1 MKKIERISISRIL
14 FDFIKADRIIDAGEM
29 TQYAKL
35 KERYDIVKEDEIAAT
50 RMTFADAV
58 NTLSKSDKGLKLDF
72 LGDCSDMTLSDGL
85 CDRSEALLLLALRC
99 KLTSEFD
106 EVEILSIPKSLFN
119 ITASSILY
127 VESRTEPEINEVII
141 NNYRTLFKEC
151 QLAGFNFIYI
161 PKVIEHYK
169 NSDRTLTNQII
180 SFLAPSFSEEGVNRV
195 IDGLFSMTTTSFCKD
210 ILCNK
215 LGITSLRSTSPSF
228 LIKIGESYVGDNIYS
243 NYFKIEI
250 DLNVVSSLQQLL
262 DDFLSMISADIITIS
277 KAEEKKNQFLY
288 HGFYKQLLDIFM
300 MRKNVRS
307 RVIIN
312 PYNEEITFPD
322 IDSKLEKVHRREKAL
337 YVLLLITTYEGGV
350 NFNPPISAKHLERYY
365 AKMSAVQERY
375 QKIYEL
381 FGGEK
386 DKAPDLIQPEIRRPI
401 ISCLKRSLSQLKDT
415 LYNSDDYMI
424 TKDEFGNL
432 RIELEQDLQYI
443 HSGINGVIK
452 LTDSE
457 IFNKI
462 SKISSPLSLNK
473 QNKQ

>member
-1 MKKIERISISRIL
+1 
-14 FDFIKADRIIDAGEM
+14 
-29 TQYAKL
+29 
-35 KERYDIVKEDEIAAT
+35 
-50 RMTFADAV
+50 
-58 NTLSKSDKGLKLDF
+58 
-72 LGDCSDMTLSDGL
+72 
-85 CDRSEALLLLALRC
+85 
-99 KLTSEFD
+99 
-106 EVEILSIPKSLFN
+106 
-119 ITASSILY
+119 
-127 VESRTEPEINEVII
+127 
-141 NNYRTLFKEC
+141 
-151 QLAGFNFIYI
+151 
-161 PKVIEHYK
+161 
-169 NSDRTLTNQII
+169 
-180 SFLAPSFSEEGVNRV
+180 
-195 IDGLFSMTTTSFCKD
+195 
-210 ILCNK
+210 
-215 LGITSLRSTSPSF
+215 
-228 LIKIGESYVGDNIYS
+228 
-243 NYFKIEI
+243 
-250 DLNVVSSLQQLL
+250 
-262 DDFLSMISADIITIS
+262 MISTDIITIS

>member
-29 TQYAKL
+29 NQYATL
-35 KERYDIVKEDEIAAT
+35 KEHYAISKEDEIAAT

-58 NTLSKSDKGLKLDF
+58 NVLSKSEKGLIMDF
-72 LGDCSDMTLSDGL
+72 VGDCSDMTLSDGF

-99 KLTSEFD
+99 KLTSD
-106 EVEILSIPKSLFN
+106 YDDVEILSIPKSLFN

-127 VESRTEPEINEVII
+127 VESRTEPEINKII
-141 NNYRTLFKEC
+141 IENYRSLYKEC

-169 NSDRTLTNQII
+169 NTDRELTNQII
-180 SFLAPSFSEEGVNRV
+180 SFLAPSFADEGVNTV
-195 IDGLFSMTTTSFCKD
+195 VDGLFSMTTTSFCKD

-215 LGITSLRSTSPSF
+215 LGITSLRSTSPSL
-228 LIKIGESYVGDNIYS
+228 LIKIGESYVGDNIFS

-250 DLNVVSSLQQLL
+250 DAEIVVTLQRML

-307 RVIIN
+307 RVVIN
-312 PYNEEITFPD
+312 PYTEEISFPD
-322 IDSKLEKVHRREKAL
+322 IDSKLEKLHRREKAL
-337 YVLLLITTYEGGV
+337 YILILILTYEGGV
-350 NFNPPISAKHLERYY
+350 NFNPPTSGKQLERYY
-365 AKMSAVQERY
+365 AKMNAIQERY
-375 QKIYEL
+375 QIIYEL

-401 ISCLKRSLSQLKDT
+401 ISCLKKSLNLLKDT
-415 LYNSDDYMI
+415 LYNSEDYMI

-432 RIELEQDLQYI
+432 RVGLEQDLQYI
-443 HSGINGVIK
+443 HSGINGIIR
-452 LTDSE
+452 LADSD
-457 IFNKI
+457 IFKKI
-462 SKISSPLSLNK
+462 TKVSSPLSLNK
-473 QNKQ
+473 QK

>member
-14 FDFIKADRIIDAGEM
+14 FDFIKADRIIDSGEM
-29 TQYAKL
+29 SQYAIL
-35 KERYDIVKEDEIAAT
+35 RERYAITKEDEVAAT

-58 NTLSKSDKGLKLDF
+58 NTLSKSDKGLKMDF
-72 LGDCSDMTLSDGL
+72 LGDSLDMTLSDGF

-99 KLTSEFD
+99 KLTSED
-106 EVEILSIPKSLFN
+106 EDVEILSIPKSLFN
-119 ITASSILY
+119 ITASSVLY
-127 VESRTEPEINEVII
+127 VESRNEPEINEVILR
-141 NNYRTLFKEC
+141 NFRTMFKEC

-169 NSDRTLTNQII
+169 NTDRKLTNQII
-180 SFLAPSFSEEGVNRV
+180 SFLAPSFSEEGVNTV

-215 LGITSLRSTSPSF
+215 LGITSLRSTSPSL
-228 LIKIGESYVGDNIYS
+228 LIKIGESYVEDNIYS

-250 DLNVVSSLQQLL
+250 GSDVVFTLQKIL
-262 DDFLSMISADIITIS
+262 DDFMSMISADIITIS
-277 KAEEKKNQFLY
+277 TAEEKKNQFLY

-307 RVIIN
+307 RLVIN

-322 IDSKLEKVHRREKAL
+322 IDSKLEKLHRREKAL
-337 YVLLLITTYEGGV
+337 YILILITTYEGGV
-350 NFNPPISAKHLERYY
+350 NFNLPSSAKQLERYN
-365 AKMSAVQERY
+365 AKMSAIQERY
-375 QKIYEL
+375 QIIYEL

-401 ISCLKRSLSQLKDT
+401 ISCLKRSLNLLKDT
-415 LYNSDDYMI
+415 LYNSEDYMV

-432 RIELEQDLQYI
+432 RVGLEQDLQYI
-443 HSGINGVIK
+443 HSGINGIIK
-452 LTDSE
+452 LADSD
-457 IFNKI
+457 IFKKI
-462 SKISSPLSLNK
+462 IKISSPLSLNK
-473 QNKQ
+473 INKE

>member
-29 TQYAKL
+29 NQYATL
-35 KERYDIVKEDEIAAT
+35 KERYAISKEDEIAAT

-58 NTLSKSDKGLKLDF
+58 NVLSKSEKGLRMDF
-72 LGDCSDMTLSDGL
+72 VGDCSDMTLSDGF
-85 CDRSEALLLLALRC
+85 CDRSEALLLLSLRS
-99 KLTSEFD
+99 KLTSEYD
-106 EVEILSIPKSLFN
+106 DVEILSIPKSLFN

-127 VESRTEPEINEVII
+127 VESRTEPEINKII
-141 NNYRTLFKEC
+141 IENYRSLYKEC

-169 NSDRTLTNQII
+169 NTNRELTNQII
-180 SFLAPSFSEEGVNRV
+180 SFLAPSFSDEGVNTV
-195 IDGLFSMTTTSFCKD
+195 VDGLFSMTTTSFCKD

-215 LGITSLRSTSPSF
+215 LGITSLRSTSPSL
-228 LIKIGESYVGDNIYS
+228 LIKIGESYIGDNIFS

-250 DLNVVSSLQQLL
+250 DAEIVVTLQRML
-262 DDFLSMISADIITIS
+262 DDFLSMISADIITVS

-307 RVIIN
+307 RVVIN
-312 PYNEEITFPD
+312 PYTEEISFPD
-322 IDSKLEKVHRREKAL
+322 IDSKLEKLHRREKAL
-337 YVLLLITTYEGGV
+337 YILILILTYEGGV
-350 NFNPPISAKHLERYY
+350 NFNPPTSGKQLERYY
-365 AKMSAVQERY
+365 AKMNAIQERY
-375 QKIYEL
+375 QIIYEL

-401 ISCLKRSLSQLKDT
+401 ISCLKKSLNLLKDT
-415 LYNSDDYMI
+415 LYNSEDYMI

-432 RIELEQDLQYI
+432 RVGLEQDLQYI
-443 HSGINGVIK
+443 HSGINGIIR
-452 LTDSE
+452 LADSD
-457 IFNKI
+457 IFKKI
-462 SKISSPLSLNK
+462 TKVSSPLSLNK
-473 QNKQ
+473 QK